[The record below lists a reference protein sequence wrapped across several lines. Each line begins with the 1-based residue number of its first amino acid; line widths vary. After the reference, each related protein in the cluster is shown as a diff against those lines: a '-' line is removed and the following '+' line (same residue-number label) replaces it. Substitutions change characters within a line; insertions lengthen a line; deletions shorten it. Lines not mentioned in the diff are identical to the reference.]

1 MKEYLIIIIILIIIF
16 AGAIYT
22 KSFLNKTT
30 DKVLKELEDLKIEI
44 SKIEENRD
52 DENIKKLAEKICNE
66 WLEINHSLSVI
77 VVHSEL
83 DSIQIAL
90 TRLKTKIIEGEID
103 ESLEELEVAKF
114 LLKNVAEK
122 ERFNLKNIF

>member
-1 MKEYLIIIIILIIIF
+1 MKEYLIIIAILIIIF

-22 KSFLNKTT
+22 KNFLNKTT
-30 DKVLKELEDLKIEI
+30 DKVLKELEELKTEI
-44 SKIEENRD
+44 SKTEEDRD
-52 DENIKKLAEKICNE
+52 DENIEKLAEKICNE
-66 WLEINHSLSVI
+66 WFETNHSLSVI

-90 TRLKTKIIEGEID
+90 TRLKTKIIEGEIN
-103 ESLEELEVAKF
+103 ESLEELEVTKF
-114 LLKNVAEK
+114 LLENLAEK